1 MIRRINLY
9 LLLQLVIAF
18 LFSCVAVSF
27 VVLFT
32 QSFRMLSFV
41 IDNSSSLLVFAQ
53 LMGLMVPTFLPVI
66 LPISFGVAVLFIY
79 HKFAVDSELVVMRS
93 AGLSP
98 MHLAKPA
105 IILAMVLVFLGGL
118 LTVWA
123 TPAANRALVSLQYS
137 VRDEFSALMI
147 QPGVFNDVATGLTL
161 FAQRRD
167 GAGRLENL
175 LVHDV
180 RNPSKPIT
188 IMAKNGQFTISSG
201 KPQIVVFSG
210 RRQEVDVAT
219 GRLQQLDFDRYVL
232 DLNVLKSKKTD
243 RQPNPREVSISTL
256 LKAQYS
262 DDISQKRMGRIR
274 AELHQRLAS
283 PFLALTFALIGVTVI
298 LIGDFNRRGMTK
310 RVITATIFIVV
321 VQAAML
327 GLVSQ
332 VARSIWFVPILYLV
346 AFLPIPICYF
356 LLRRN
361 TITPIRLPFA
371 WLERFS

>member
-1 MIRRINLY
+1 
-9 LLLQLVIAF
+9 
-18 LFSCVAVSF
+18 
-27 VVLFT
+27 
-32 QSFRMLSFV
+32 MLSFV
-41 IDNSSSLLVFAQ
+41 IDNSSSLLVFIQ

-98 MHLAKPA
+98 LRLAKPA
-105 IILAMVLVFLGGL
+105 ICLALALVFIGGI
-118 LTVWA
+118 LTIWA
-123 TPAANRALVSLQYS
+123 TPAANRALVSLQYR

-147 QPGVFNDVATGLTL
+147 RPGAFNDVTKGLTL

-167 GAGRLENL
+167 GAGRLQNIM
-175 LVHDV
+175 VHDV
-180 RNPSKPIT
+180 RKPAKPIT
-188 IMAKNGQFTISSG
+188 IMAKNGQFTVDKG
-201 KPQIVVFSG
+201 VPQIVVFSG
-210 RRQEVDVAT
+210 RRQEVDVAS

-232 DLNVLKSKKTD
+232 DLNLLKSKKTT
-243 RQPNPREVSISTL
+243 RQPNPREVPITTL
-256 LKAQYS
+256 FKAQY
-262 DDISQKRMGRIR
+262 DDAVPANRLGRIR

-298 LIGDFNRRGMTK
+298 LVGDFNRRGMTR
-310 RVITATIFIVV
+310 RVITATIYIVV

-332 VARSIWFVPILYLV
+332 IAKSAWFVPALYFV
-346 AFLPIPICYF
+346 AFAPIPICVF

-361 TITPIRLPFA
+361 TIAPIRLPLS
-371 WLERFS
+371 WLGRFS